1 MITFTATREQSDNLE
16 GLAYWV
22 SDRVWSRERGKLDKY
37 EDRRTGDT
45 IRAIFDALD
54 RLAVPYWVQNAVICW
69 AEDWRTFATRCAQ
82 DRSHFDRGGRRRGKH
97 TIL

>member
-22 SDRVWSRERGKLDKY
+22 SDRAWSRERGKLDEY
-37 EDRRTGDT
+37 EETGGE
-45 IRAIFDALD
+45 R
-54 RLAVPYWVQNAVICW
+54 CK
-69 AEDWRTFATRCAQ
+69 RTFATRCAQ
-82 DRSHFDRGGRRRGKH
+82 DRSHFDRGGRRHGKR